1 MMNGLISVIIVN
13 YKAADLLQDCIRSI
27 SEQNSDLEVI
37 VVDNNSGDYDRD
49 IIESLRRVFN
59 FLKVIFNKTN
69 AGFSKANNQAFAMA
83 RGEYI
88 LFLNPDT
95 FLFPACLE
103 PLASLLKTS
112 DRVGGIIP
120 KLWMD
125 KEKTFLMPPSDL
137 PSLEE
142 KFLSRLSMS
151 DKLFFTVYQR
161 RWLRK
166 ALTFWNSE
174 TPLEV
179 EAISG
184 AFFMT
189 TREVLDAVG
198 TFDERFPLYFED
210 SDLCMRVQKAGLKFY
225 YYPKAEAVHYYNQS
239 AKSSPEALQKFI
251 ISEGLYMEKHY
262 KDSLARAAALF
273 DETCQAVALPTYKAW
288 SFSKPIKPEARS
300 YLLFSPIETMI
311 PCVAHKMTGE
321 LFCFNKSF
329 VEKLAKGIYYAL
341 LITPHGIIYEK
352 FALEKQ

>member
-1 MMNGLISVIIVN
+1 MMSGLISVIIVN
-13 YKAADLLQDCIRSI
+13 YKAAELLRDCIRSI
-27 SEQNSDLEVI
+27 SDQNYALEVI
-37 VVDNNSGDYDRD
+37 VVDNNSGDYDREL
-49 IIESLRRVFN
+49 IESLQKNFN
-59 FLKVIFNKTN
+59 FLKVIFNETN
-69 AGFSKANNQAFAMA
+69 AGFSKANNQAFAIA

-103 PLASLLKTS
+103 PLISFLRMS
-112 DRVGGIIP
+112 DRVGGVIP

-142 KFLSRLSMS
+142 KISARHNIN
-151 DKLFFTVYQR
+151 DKPSPQTYQM
-161 RWLRK
+161 RWLRR
-166 ALTFWNSE
+166 ALTFWNAE
-174 TPLEV
+174 IPLAV
-179 EAISG
+179 DAISG

-189 TREVLDAVG
+189 TRKVLDTVG

-210 SDLCMRVQKAGLKFY
+210 SDLCMRVKKAGLTLY
-225 YYPKAEAVHYYNQS
+225 YYPEAEAVHYYNQS

-262 KDSLARAAALF
+262 KDCLDSAAELFGEPYEAAASP
-273 DETCQAVALPTYKAW
+273 AYKAW
-288 SFSKPIKPEARS
+288 SFSKPIKPETHS

-321 LFCFNKSF
+321 QFSFNKGF
-329 VEKLAKGIYYAL
+329 IEKLAKGIYYAFL
-341 LITPHGIIYEK
+341 ATPRGIIYKK
-352 FALEKQ
+352 FRLEKQ